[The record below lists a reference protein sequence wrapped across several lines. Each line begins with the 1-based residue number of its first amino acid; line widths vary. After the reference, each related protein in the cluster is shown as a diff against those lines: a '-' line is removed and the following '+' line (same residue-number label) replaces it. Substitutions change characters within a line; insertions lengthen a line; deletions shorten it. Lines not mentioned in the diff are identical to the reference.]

1 MSMMLKKGLIKG
13 TERQL
18 VKRFVKHRAK
28 KPPKK
33 KKKRCKLG
41 REKGDIT
48 VAVTNLLTFSSKFT
62 LQYMH

>member
-33 KKKRCKLG
+33 KKKK
-41 REKGDIT
+41 
-48 VAVTNLLTFSSKFT
+48 
-62 LQYMH
+62 M